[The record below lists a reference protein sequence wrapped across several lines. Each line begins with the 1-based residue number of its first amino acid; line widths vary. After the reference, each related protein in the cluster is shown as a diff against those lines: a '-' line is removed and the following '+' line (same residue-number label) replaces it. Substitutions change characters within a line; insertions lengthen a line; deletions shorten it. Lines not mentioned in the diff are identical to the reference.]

1 LENRPVGSDQNSEN
15 SYGVLPLDGAFFD
28 GLYELSGD
36 KALEKV
42 LNHPDCPRLIQTL
55 SSEDFFWL
63 IQTVGMDGSLELLK
77 LASPDQWQY
86 LMDVDTWRKDRLELN
101 HVGQWM
107 QQLLRAD
114 PERFM
119 QWLIS
124 DQQGLLYYYL
134 FRSIV
139 VEVKNEDEEMFEAG
153 PEFFTLDGF
162 FYICPIRKD
171 QRETIE
177 VLLRTLA
184 QEDKLKYQALLIG
197 LAGVLPAELEED
209 LYRMR
214 NVRLAEH
221 GFLPR
226 EEAIAVYAPLDPQS
240 LKMDQPVPA
249 GGPVS
254 CPENPESVPRWPLQ
268 TLQGRDLLTQTL
280 SNLSDEMLL
289 NRIRQEFAGL
299 CNQIA
304 SAEGFMDWNM
314 ESLKA
319 IQVQAAG
326 YLNMILKK
334 QCHEDIETAETLLRM
349 NSLISLFRAGFG
361 LALDLKWKA
370 ERWLKESWFHGKGLE
385 ASFWGQE
392 WGRTLTG
399 VLNKR
404 PLYYCG
410 DGSANGF
417 RHFQT
422 LSDLASASETLDVLE
437 RLDILMAEL
446 TTQHPLNL
454 SDFEFFDVTFYQ
466 LLFTLWARQILDLN
480 PSMEAITLK
489 QAKAFLKLL
498 RAGDTQ
504 PPFRMFGFEERFLKA
519 FEMPGSVGK
528 SKNLEDA
535 LARTWQDFSG
545 EMENIPT
552 DALDA
557 KYSQYILITAC

>member
-1 LENRPVGSDQNSEN
+1 MENRPVGSDQNSEN